1 MDEGRKNMAKVIARA
16 WTDDS
21 YKKRLHS
28 HPHETLAEAGLKLPE
43 HHKIKV
49 SEDSEDTTHIVIP
62 RRPTNITD
70 GQLSNH
76 QMHADICKFFC

>member
-16 WTDDS
+16 WTDES

-28 HPHETLAEAGLKLPE
+28 HPRDALAEADLHLPE

-49 SEDSEDTTHIVIP
+49 YEDSADETHIVIP
-62 RRPTNITD
+62 RRPAHITD
-70 GQLSNH
+70 AQLSGGEI
-76 QMHADICKFFC
+76 HADICKFFC